1 MAEATCGE
9 GVSPASSPTHV
20 DQSST
25 LRPGTHSRPNHRRG
39 LKRGIAACERCRKR
53 KQKGFRLQCD
63 GQLPICGQCSAI
75 GTSCVPSERYLVRI
89 ANPDCECDRLRN
101 QVESLIKQ
109 LEALT
114 ASAAGGPVDSDL
126 LRAPLSENG
135 RSSTAA
141 PAGESRQL
149 PFTRNATC
157 NAHIDRLLRPTFP
170 GGRAS
175 RSGEDNLLNS
185 PSRLWDGVST
195 VTTPECTTNNV
206 DPGLEYKSNL
216 VGEFF
221 SRRWP
226 QFPVLHK
233 PTFFEQHFLPFS
245 RGETLSQLCLFQ
257 VNIVLAIAASE
268 KGRNNERHRR
278 LQEEFFQS
286 AAGALG
292 GVLAAEDFDCVQ
304 SLLLLCIYGSNEPQ
318 SVNLW
323 CATGLALRL
332 AIGMNL
338 HRREAIA
345 AKEPLEAEMH
355 KRLFW
360 CVYTMDRSISM
371 SLGLPLGIQDADIT
385 MPLPLPLSDDILA
398 NPDQNTQL
406 ILGLTVNDLST
417 FLHIIE
423 LRRINA
429 DIYRYLH
436 SAGDT
441 NLAGTNIDVIR
452 VQHHTR
458 LNQWLVSAPRYL
470 VPASM
475 HQTPEWFQIAYHQA
489 IMNLYRPSHASPIST
504 VDALRHCADSSISLI
519 SCYGA
524 LYAKNKVTYTFVA
537 LTSLFMAGVTMLYS
551 LRASAA
557 LRQELTRGVVESNIR
572 SCTTLL
578 HNISHG
584 GAVVERSVEIIERLG
599 RATLVFFD
607 CVPDPANNQV
617 DTEFMSWFG
626 LKGHGHHLLDQS
638 PAQPTPSADIP
649 WNDLFEHG
657 FDLGSIYCGDMLV

>member
-1 MAEATCGE
+1 MARNNGKY
-9 GVSPASSPTHV
+9 
-20 DQSST
+20 
-25 LRPGTHSRPNHRRG
+25 RR
-39 LKRGIAACERCRKR
+39 I
-53 KQKGFRLQCD
+53 Q
-63 GQLPICGQCSAI
+63 
-75 GTSCVPSERYLVRI
+75 
-89 ANPDCECDRLRN
+89 
-101 QVESLIKQ
+101 ESFFQ
-109 LEALT
+109 T
-114 ASAAGGPVDSDL
+114 AAGS
-126 LRAPLSENG
+126 
-135 RSSTAA
+135 
-141 PAGESRQL
+141 
-149 PFTRNATC
+149 
-157 NAHIDRLLRPTFP
+157 
-170 GGRAS
+170 
-175 RSGEDNLLNS
+175 
-185 PSRLWDGVST
+185 
-195 VTTPECTTNNV
+195 
-206 DPGLEYKSNL
+206 
-216 VGEFF
+216 
-221 SRRWP
+221 
-226 QFPVLHK
+226 
-233 PTFFEQHFLPFS
+233 
-245 RGETLSQLCLFQ
+245 
-257 VNIVLAIAASE
+257 LA
-268 KGRNNERHRR
+268 
-278 LQEEFFQS
+278 
-286 AAGALG
+286 
-292 GVLAAEDFDCVQ
+292 GVLAADDFDCIQ

-323 CATGLALRL
+323 YAIGLALRL

-338 HRREAIA
+338 HRRETIA
-345 AKEPLEAEMH
+345 SEQSLDTEMH

-385 MPLPLPLSDDILA
+385 MPLPLPLSDEVLA
-398 NPDQNTQL
+398 NPDRDSQL
-406 ILGLTVNDLST
+406 SFGPDVNDLST

-429 DIYRYLH
+429 EIYKSLH

-458 LNQWLVSAPRYL
+458 LSRWLVSAPRYL

-489 IMNLYRPSHASPIST
+489 IMNLYRPSHASPVST
-504 VDALRHCADSSISLI
+504 INALRHCADSSISLI

-557 LRQELTRGVVESNIR
+557 LRQELTRGVVESNIG

-578 HNISHG
+578 HDISHG

-599 RATLVFFD
+599 RATLAFFES
-607 CVPDPANNQV
+607 VPGLADNQV

-626 LKGHGHHLLDQS
+626 LKGHGQHLLDRS

-649 WNDLFEHG
+649 WNDLFECG
-657 FDLGSIYCGDMLV
+657 FDLGNICCGDMLV